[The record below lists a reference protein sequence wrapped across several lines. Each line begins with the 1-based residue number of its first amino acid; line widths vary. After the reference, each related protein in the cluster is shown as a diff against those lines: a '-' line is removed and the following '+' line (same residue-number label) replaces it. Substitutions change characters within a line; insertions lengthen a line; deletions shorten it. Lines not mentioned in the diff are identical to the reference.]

1 MRADAIRYLVI
12 TPTNEVHIKVG
23 VLTNDL
29 LRKEVQAPKW
39 HQLTLPDENLVYV
52 AGEITSAMQPNAL
65 ASRWLDEETYG
76 PAVVT
81 GPAGFEGVPT
91 SAPFDL
97 CWAIMRYQEEVP

>member
-29 LRKEVQAPKW
+29 LRKEVQAQKW
-39 HQLTLPDENLVYV
+39 SQYTTADENLAFVGADGLAKDNRLATAYLGEDFI
-52 AGEITSAMQPNAL
+52 AGNV
-65 ASRWLDEETYG
+65 
-76 PAVVT
+76 VVT
-81 GPAGFEGVPT
+81 GPAGFEGVPA
-91 SAPFDL
+91 SIPFDL